1 MLPVIAIPILH
12 SSGAWIASTAAS
24 GYIAGTLSSS
34 WIGAF
39 VLGNS
44 GVLSSIGLVSA
55 GGILTAAGGGVA
67 SVFGAAGSLAGSALT
82 SIGLG
87 SVASSV
93 GLAPATF
100 LGLTPVGWAVTGIA
114 IAGTATLG
122 YFVSNSIMAK
132 INEERVA
139 GGLPEITF
147 WELYDEIK
155 KFERESML
163 EILIKLSKERL
174 NFKVRRSENIV
185 NIDGTEYSIDDLCY
199 EVEENGGEWIAIKRT
214 LRAAQKIFTVVQPR
228 PA

>member
-1 MLPVIAIPILH
+1 MIPLIAIPVLH

-39 VLGNS
+39 VLGNAS
-44 GVLSSIGLVSA
+44 ILSSVGLVSA
-55 GGILTAAGGGVA
+55 GGILTAAGGGIA

-100 LGLTPVGWAVTGIA
+100 LGLTPVGWAVTGVA
-114 IAGTATLG
+114 LAGTASLG
-122 YFVSNSIMAK
+122 YFISNSIMAK
-132 INEERVA
+132 INAERVE
-139 GGLPEITF
+139 GGLPEISLR
-147 WELYDEIK
+147 ELYDEIK
-155 KFERESML
+155 KFEHDAIM

-174 NFKVRRSENIV
+174 NFKVRKSENKV
-185 NIDGTEYSIDDLCY
+185 SIDGFDYDINDICY
-199 EVEENGGEWIAIKRT
+199 EVEKNGGEWLALKRT
-214 LRAAQKIFTVVQPR
+214 LRSAKRIFTVVEPT

>member
-1 MLPVIAIPILH
+1 MLPVMAIPILH
-12 SSGAWIASTAAS
+12 SSGAWIASSAAS

-39 VLGNS
+39 VLGNA

-55 GGILTAAGGGVA
+55 GGILTAAGGGIA

-93 GLAPATF
+93 GLVPATF
-100 LGLTPVGWAVTGIA
+100 LGLTPIGWAISGIA
-114 IAGTATLG
+114 VAGTATLG
-122 YFVSNSIMAK
+122 YFVSNSIMTK
-132 INEERVA
+132 INEERLA
-139 GGLPEITF
+139 GVLPEITL

-155 KFERESML
+155 KFERDSIL

-174 NFKVRRSENIV
+174 NFKVRKSENLV
-185 NIDGTEYSIDDLCY
+185 NIDGKEYNIDDLRY
-199 EVEENGGEWIAIKRT
+199 EVEENGGEWITIKRT
-214 LRAAQKIFTVVQPR
+214 MRVAKKIFTVVHPR

>member
-1 MLPVIAIPILH
+1 MLPFIAIPILH

-24 GYIAGTLSSS
+24 GYVAGTLSSS

-39 VLGNS
+39 VLGNA
-44 GVLSSIGLVSA
+44 GVLSSMGLVSA

-67 SVFGAAGSLAGSALT
+67 SVFGAAGTLAGSALT

-114 IAGTATLG
+114 AAGTATLG
-122 YFVSNSIMAK
+122 YFISNSIMAK
-132 INEERVA
+132 INKERVA
-139 GGLPEITF
+139 GGLPKITL
-147 WELYDEIK
+147 WELRDEIK

-174 NFKVRRSENIV
+174 NFKVRKADNIV
-185 NIDGTEYSIDDLCY
+185 NIDSTEYNIDALCY
-199 EVEENGGEWIAIKRT
+199 VVEENGGEWIGLKRP
-214 LRAAQKIFTVVQPR
+214 LRATKKIFTVVNPR
-228 PA
+228 LA

>member
-1 MLPVIAIPILH
+1 MIPLIAIPVLH

-24 GYIAGTLSSS
+24 GYVAGTLSSS

-39 VLGNS
+39 VLGNTS
-44 GVLSSIGLVSA
+44 ILSSIGLVSA
-55 GGILTAAGGGVA
+55 GGILTAAGGGIT

-100 LGLTPVGWAVTGIA
+100 LGLTPVGWAISGVA
-114 IAGTATLG
+114 LASTASLG
-122 YFVSNSIMAK
+122 YFISNSIMAK

-139 GGLPEITF
+139 GGLPEISLR
-147 WELYDEIK
+147 ELYDEIK
-155 KFERESML
+155 KFERDAIM

-174 NFKVRRSENIV
+174 NFKVRKSENKV
-185 NIDGTEYSIDDLCY
+185 SIDGSDYDIKDICY
-199 EVEENGGEWIAIKRT
+199 EVAENGGEWLVIKRT
-214 LRAAQKIFTVVQPR
+214 LRSAKKIFTVVEPI